1 MPLYN
6 LPHCKVRALDRALD
20 RALRRPHERLTPS
33 SLCADQ
39 RTHQLSL
46 PLSHPAAAAEAPS
59 ATKPAT
65 LDVRLLLADYNALRS
80 VAIGGE
86 PMNEAWT
93 AAVEPAGDI
102 GSETGSESGDLG
114 RFRAVPAASE
124 AVIVLT
130 ASAAAAAEAE
140 TANARRQAAEAQR
153 ALYRLLEMGIEENV
167 GLERDVALISQ
178 AMSGASLGEFAAAR
192 HGGQGPSQRG
202 QGSSAAEKAELSA
215 MQTANYSRLHGELQR
230 LSAAKAQLQAGTP

>member
-1 MPLYN
+1 M
-6 LPHCKVRALDRALD
+6 
-20 RALRRPHERLTPS
+20 
-33 SLCADQ
+33 LCADQ

-46 PLSHPAAAAEAPS
+46 PLAQLAAAGEVPS

-86 PMNEAWT
+86 PINEVWT
-93 AAVEPAGDI
+93 AVGELTGDL
-102 GSETGSESGDLG
+102 GSETGSETGDHG
-114 RFRAVPAASE
+114 RFRAASALSQPAASE

-130 ASAAAAAEAE
+130 ASAAAAAAAE
-140 TANARRQAAEAQR
+140 TANARRQAAESQR
-153 ALYRLLEMGIEENV
+153 ALYRFFEMGIEENV
-167 GLERDVALISQ
+167 GLEKDLALISQ

-192 HGGQGPSQRG
+192 RGGQGPSQRG